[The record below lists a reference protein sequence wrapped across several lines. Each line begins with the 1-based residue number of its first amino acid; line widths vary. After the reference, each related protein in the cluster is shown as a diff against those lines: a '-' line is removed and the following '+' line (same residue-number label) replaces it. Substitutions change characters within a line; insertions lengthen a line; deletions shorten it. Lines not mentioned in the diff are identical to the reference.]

1 MATGGMGRATLIILL
16 IGLLSMLVSAAPGS
30 IITQSGHSY
39 YAQLVTYAPSNN
51 WAGLT
56 ITHNLLTL
64 SDSPYPFAS
73 LTLSTPVIQAVQFPG
88 YNLKDDNHYYAAMFP
103 SVFNLNNVQNVS
115 PADLQAGGMFDSSH
129 YPQFYPDYT
138 TINDNPNIT
147 FCCNTTIIPLGGRNF
162 TAFHVQLAT
171 NVDYYLLKY
180 LDGGT
185 PTPLFLTEMRDQVC
199 YNSTACV
206 GEFLLPKSTT
216 QYNFYVL
223 SKYPLYNFTVYIDGV
238 QTNTFPQTAL
248 PYNLTAY
255 VEDAYTGQPGANLD
269 VIVGEDNGLN
279 IFIPYH
285 LSGYV
290 SRAYS
295 IGKTDANGWVSFIVA
310 PTAYPAVPD
319 ENIYLGVKIRD
330 DIISGKTVL
339 GIAKKDS
346 LVFQS
351 KPLQPTGL
359 YDNAKAS
366 VNAMNQI
373 VSFLFKWSSQLLQAK
388 KFTITYDISTNTFS
402 YYDYQN
408 GTSSILLKTG
418 APNVITVYLKNGASY
433 LSGYARIREQ
443 DGYLIMNPVTD
454 STPLPPK
461 QRVHDQLVPTGV
473 EFIIT
478 PTSLG
483 RISSNVTITILDS
496 NKNELATTTLPVDA
510 NLNIVSG
517 GVFYNNDYLK
527 TLVNAMNQIVYSL
540 FYALNY

>member
-1 MATGGMGRATLIILL
+1 MLIVRA
-16 IGLLSMLVSAAPGS
+16 GS
-30 IITQSGHSY
+30 LPLQSGHSY
-39 YAQLVTYAPSNN
+39 YTELVTYAPSNN

-56 ITHNLLTL
+56 ITHNLLAL

-88 YNLKDDNHYYAAMFP
+88 YNLKDDNHYYAAMF
-103 SVFNLNNVQNVS
+103 SSTFNLNNVLNVS
-115 PADLQAGGMFDSSH
+115 PSDLDAGGMFDSTH
-129 YPQFYPDYT
+129 YPQFYPDYAS
-138 TINDNPNIT
+138 INDNPNKT
-147 FCCNTTIIPLGGRNF
+147 FCCNTSVIPIGGRNY
-162 TAFHVQLAT
+162 TAFHVKLAT
-171 NVDYYLLKY
+171 NADYYLLKY
-180 LDGGT
+180 KDGST
-185 PTPLFLTEMRDQVC
+185 TEPLFLVEIKDQVC

-206 GEFLLPKSTT
+206 GEFLLPKSTSA
-216 QYNFYVL
+216 YNFYVL

-238 QTNTFPQTAL
+238 QTETFPQTGL

-255 VEDAYTGQPGANLD
+255 VVDAYTGEPGRNLSV
-269 VIVGEDNGLN
+269 VIGEDNGLN

-295 IGKTDANGWVSFIVA
+295 VGRTDMNGWISFIVA

-319 ENIYLGVKIRD
+319 ETIYLAVRITD
-330 DIISGKTVL
+330 SILSGKTLL
-339 GIAKKDS
+339 GIANKNS
-346 LVFQS
+346 FIFQS
-351 KPLQPTGL
+351 KPLQPSIL

-373 VSFLFKWSSQLLQAK
+373 VNFLYKWSSQLIQAK
-388 KFTITYDISTNTFS
+388 RFTITYDLTTGTFT
-402 YYDYQN
+402 YYNYQSGN
-408 GTSSILLKTG
+408 ASILLKTG
-418 APNVITVYLKNGASY
+418 APNVITVYLRNGGSY
-433 LSGYARIREQ
+433 VPGYVQVRET

-454 STPLPPK
+454 STPLPQK
-461 QRVHDQLVPTGV
+461 QRVHDQLVPTGT

-483 RISSNVTITILDS
+483 STTSTITLTILDT
-496 NKNELATTTLPVDA
+496 NKNVIATTTLPI
-510 NLNIVSG
+510 NPSLNIVSG

-527 TLVNAMNQIVYSL
+527 ALVNAMNQAVYSL